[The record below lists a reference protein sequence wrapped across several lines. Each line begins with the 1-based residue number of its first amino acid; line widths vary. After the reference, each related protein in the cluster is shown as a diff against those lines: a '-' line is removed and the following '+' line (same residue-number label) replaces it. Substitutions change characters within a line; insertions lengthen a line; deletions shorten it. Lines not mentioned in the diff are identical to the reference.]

1 MFKKS
6 IIAVAAIVAL
16 GAVTVNSAHAIGLSS
31 AARGSIMK
39 PNSPA
44 RSGNV
49 APIAYQIFCLRNEAQ
64 CAAGSVGSVPF
75 NADLMGKL
83 NSVNR
88 SVNSSIVARNE
99 STDVW
104 SLNPSSG
111 DCEDFA
117 LTKRAKLLRAGVPAG
132 ALRMAVVRTGTG
144 IGHAVLV
151 VKTSVGEYVLD
162 NLRPNIVKRGQTGYR
177 FLQVATQDPRRWV
190 KY

>member
-1 MFKKS
+1 MLQR
-6 IIAVAAIVAL
+6 IMIAMAL
-16 GAVTVNSAHAIGLSS
+16 ACRPKLLIADE
-31 AARGSIMK
+31 
-39 PNSPA
+39 
-44 RSGNV
+44 
-49 APIAYQIFCLRNEAQ
+49 PIAYQIFCLRNEAQ

-117 LTKRAKLLRAGVPAG
+117 LTKRAKLIRAGVPAG

-190 KY
+190 KYSEWSSHAKGRSQDRPFV